1 MNAPTNQ
8 FPDLPETFDLNELKG
23 VFSDEEIAALAEG
36 DDPIV
41 KLDEEPKPAEPGL
54 AAEDDA
60 ALAAAQA
67 AQQAAQQAQQQQAQP
82 EPAKAAEE
90 TPPVEI
96 PDTTAADAVVK
107 GFDAKLEEIQQKYD
121 DGDMTRAEM
130 NAAVKAASAEL
141 AEAQSTI
148 DRATQLIQDQQQQ
161 AEAKWLGALD
171 TFKAAGNEALWSEA
185 HVKGFDA
192 ELRRVT
198 DTRIHPEFAG
208 KSFDFLIKTAA
219 ARYSTAYEQLT
230 GQKVQATTPQPKPQ
244 GQQQSQQQQT
254 PPKRPDAPQLLSGLN
269 GDGGMSV
276 DDGTFAAIDR
286 TADTDPFAAEKMIA
300 KLSGDAL
307 ESYLRGA

>member
-41 KLDEEPKPAEPGL
+41 KLDPEAAKPDDASL
-54 AAEDDA
+54 ANDDAA

-67 AQQAAQQAQQQQAQP
+67 AQQAAQQQQAQP
-82 EPAKAAEE
+82 EPAKAADE
-90 TPPVEI
+90 PPPIEI
-96 PDTTAADAVVK
+96 PDTAAADAIVK
-107 GFDAKLEEIQQKYD
+107 GFDTKLEEIQQKYD
-121 DGDMTRAEM
+121 DGDLTRAEM
-130 NAAVKAASAEL
+130 AAAVKAATAEL

-148 DRATQLIQDQQQQ
+148 DRATELIQTQQQQ

-171 TFKAAGNEALWSEA
+171 QFKAAGNEALWNET
-185 HVKGFDA
+185 HLKGFDA

-198 DTRIHPEFAG
+198 DARIHPEFAG
-208 KSFDFLIKTAA
+208 KPFDFLIKTAA

-230 GQKVQATTPQPKPQ
+230 GQKVQASTPKPQ
-244 GQQQSQQQQT
+244 AQSQTQQTQT
-254 PPKRPDAPQLLSGLN
+254 PPKRPDAPQTLSGLN

-286 TADTDPFAAEKMIA
+286 TADTDPFQAEKMIA
-300 KLSGDAL
+300 RLSGEAL
-307 ESYLRGA
+307 DNYLRGN

>member
-41 KLDEEPKPAEPGL
+41 KMEEPTKPADPGL
-54 AAEDDA
+54 ADEDAA
-60 ALAAAQA
+60 ALAAAQS
-67 AQQAAQQAQQQQAQP
+67 AQQAAQQAQQSQAQP
-82 EPAKAAEE
+82 EPAKAADEP
-90 TPPVEI
+90 PPVEI
-96 PDTTAADAVVK
+96 PDTTAADAVIK
-107 GFDAKLEEIQQKYD
+107 SFDAKLEEIQQKYD

-208 KSFDFLIKTAA
+208 KPFDFLIRTAA
-219 ARYSTAYEQLT
+219 ARYATAYEQLT
-230 GQKVQATTPQPKPQ
+230 GQKVQATTPQPKAQ
-244 GQQQSQQQQT
+244 GQQQQNPT

-286 TADTDPFAAEKMIA
+286 TADTDPFAAEKMIS
-300 KLSGDAL
+300 KLSGEAL
-307 ESYLRGA
+307 ENYLRGN